1 MAAQTSRNN
10 SLIPQASVAPLRDSF
25 LSEEQLARE
34 LPNCNVRKLRNWRR
48 LRTGPKW
55 LRVGR
60 AVIYLRASV
69 EAWMRENE
77 IAISRE
83 QRPLARRSAR

>member
-1 MAAQTSRNN
+1 MAAQTS
-10 SLIPQASVAPLRDSF
+10 PLHDSF

-60 AVIYLRASV
+60 AVIYLRSSV
-69 EAWMRENE
+69 ESWLHENE

-83 QRPLARRSAR
+83 QQPKRRRAHA